1 MTDATDQ
8 FRGTTLEPGDEG
20 YDEARLVFN
29 GMVDRKPDRILR
41 CSSTADVRAAVLGA
55 RAAGLPISVY
65 GGGHGVTG
73 AAIADGGAVVD
84 LRGLRH
90 VVVDADAHTLRVGG
104 GATWGEVDA
113 ATQEHGLAVTGGR
126 MSTTGVGGFT
136 LGSGSGWLERHLGFT
151 SDSLLEAEVVTA
163 SGDVVRASAA
173 ENADLFWGLHGG
185 GGNFGV
191 VTEFTFRLAEV
202 GPVLLAGM
210 LVHPGPMGREVL
222 AFYRDFIASAPDEV
236 GGGVAFIT
244 APPADFV
251 PEEARGHPAVGVIL
265 TYAGPIEEGE
275 RVLAPMVEF
284 GPPAVNLVQ
293 PMPYVAVQQLLD
305 EANPRGLHQYWSFAF
320 LDGLPDEAID
330 AWVSHVQP
338 PSSPLSQYVV
348 VPGGGAITRFPED
361 SSALA
366 CRAAPWSVHVLTM
379 WPPDHTLDA
388 DNIAFTRAIKEAMEP
403 WTTKGAHVNF
413 VSDPGAGGLAEAYG
427 TGRFERLREVKRA
440 WDPDNVFHHNQNIP
454 PA

>member
-1 MTDATDQ
+1 MMDAE
-8 FRGTTLEPGDEG
+8 FSGTTIAAGDEG
-20 YDEARLVFN
+20 YDEARRVFN
-29 GMVDRKPDRILR
+29 GLIDRKPDRILR
-41 CSSTADVRAAVLGA
+41 CASSADVRAAVLAA
-55 RAAGLPISVY
+55 RSDGLPISVY

-73 AAIADGGAVVD
+73 AAIADGGVVVD
-84 LRGLRH
+84 LRGMRS
-90 VVVDADAHTLRVGG
+90 VSIDRDAHTARVAG

-136 LGSGSGWLERHLGFT
+136 VGSGSGWLERYLGYT
-151 SDSLLEAEVVTA
+151 SDALLEAEVVTA
-163 SGDVVRASAA
+163 TGDVVRASAT

-191 VTEFTFRLAEV
+191 VTEFTYRLAEV
-202 GPVLLAGM
+202 GPVMLAGM
-210 LVHPGPMGREVL
+210 LVYPGPMGREVL
-222 AFYRDFIASAPDEV
+222 GFFRDFIESAPDEV

-251 PEEARGHPAVGVIL
+251 PEPARGHPAVGVVL
-265 TYAGPIEEGE
+265 TYAGPVEEGE
-275 RVLAPMVEF
+275 RVLAPMIEF

-293 PMPYVAVQQLLD
+293 PMPYVAVQKLLD

-330 AWVSHVQP
+330 AWVSQVQP

-348 VPGGGAITRFPED
+348 VPGGGAINRFPAE

-366 CRAAPWSVHVLTM
+366 CRDAPWSVHVLTM

-388 DNIAFTRAIKEAMEP
+388 DNIAFTRGIKDAMEP
-403 WTTKGAHVNF
+403 WTISGAHVNF
-413 VSDPGAGGLAEAYG
+413 VSDPGTGGLTEAYG
-427 TGRFERLREVKRA
+427 AARFARLREVKRA
-440 WDPDNVFHHNQNIP
+440 WDPDNVFHHNQNIS